1 MKPINMIRDNGLT
14 RTAFAGDGPF
24 LSITETTLATV
35 GAGVLLAG
43 LTGTGL
49 ILRSG
54 STAAYVDTLDTAAN
68 FDLAYTSLQVGEALD
83 FYYANNVAFAATI
96 AVGVGIT
103 AKSAAGNLVVPASS
117 TKLIHLRKT
126 GVATYDLFV
135 L

>member
-1 MKPINMIRDNGLT
+1 M
-14 RTAFAGDGPF
+14 
-24 LSITETTLATV
+24 SITETILATV

-43 LTGTGL
+43 LTNTGL
-49 ILRSG
+49 LLRNG
-54 STAAYVDTLDTAAN
+54 STAAYIDTLDTAAN
-68 FDLAYTSLQVGEALD
+68 FDLAYPQLNVGEAVD

-96 AVGVGIT
+96 AVGAGIT